1 MKQKTILIKGNKEKE
16 FVKILAW
23 RFGITS
29 LSEIDVLYSFVSYG
43 LFAPFDLDKHL
54 RMRILNDLGM
64 LDNTLS
70 VAVSRLVKK
79 DCIKKAGKS
88 FYLNPAFNNLNDVDQ
103 ITFKFMA

>member
-1 MKQKTILIKGNKEKE
+1 MKQKTIVVKGSKEKE
-16 FVKILAW
+16 FIKILAW

-29 LSEIDVLYSFVSYG
+29 LSEIDVLHSFVSYG

-54 RMRILNDLGM
+54 RTRILNDLGM
-64 LDNTLS
+64 RDNTLS

-103 ITFKFMA
+103 ITFRYQE

>member
-1 MKQKTILIKGNKEKE
+1 MKQKTILIKGNKQRE
-16 FVKILAW
+16 FIKILAW
-23 RFGITS
+23 KFGITS
-29 LSEIDVLYSFVSYG
+29 DSEIDIINSFVSYG

-64 LDNTLS
+64 KDNTLS

-103 ITFKFMA
+103 IAFKFTD

>member
-1 MKQKTILIKGNKEKE
+1 
-16 FVKILAW
+16 
-23 RFGITS
+23 
-29 LSEIDVLYSFVSYG
+29 
-43 LFAPFDLDKHL
+43 
-54 RMRILNDLGM
+54 MRILNDLGM

-103 ITFKFMA
+103 IAFKFMA

>member
-1 MKQKTILIKGNKEKE
+1 MKQKTILVKGSKEKE

-29 LSEIDVLYSFVSYG
+29 DSELAVLSAFVSYG

-54 RMRILNDLGM
+54 RGVVLSDLGM
-64 LDNTLS
+64 RDNTLS

-88 FYLNPAFNNLNDVDQ
+88 FYLNPAFANLNEIDQ
-103 ITFKFMA
+103 ICFRFQD